1 VGNATIGKRNGR
13 GEGKGKGAA
22 RGVEDNVWQRQPG
35 EETVPYTMSSMFAK
49 MGACVLKY
57 DGKDRQIE
65 RERTWLRH
73 VIRQQR

>member
-22 RGVEDNVWQRQPG
+22 RGVADNAWQRQPG
-35 EETVPYTMSSMFAK
+35 ENTVPYTMSSIFAK

-57 DGKDRQIE
+57 DRKDRH
-65 RERTWLRH
+65 REKGRENTAAPRY
-73 VIRQQR
+73 